1 MDKQQAKKQIEKLS
15 QEIRHHNWRYYVLSD
30 PEISDK
36 QYDDLLRSLKK
47 LEGEFLEFITQDS
60 PTQRVS
66 GQPQDGFKTVVHRTK
81 MLSLDNTYSIEE
93 IKDWQKRIEKLIP
106 NERIEYVTELKIDG
120 VSASIIYEK
129 GQFALG
135 ATRGDGTAGEDVSL
149 NLKTIKS
156 IPLELSGRQKPS
168 FLEARGEVYM
178 QTDEFKQLNKER
190 IKLSESVFAN
200 PRNATSGSLKL
211 LDPAITA
218 KRRLQCFIHSA
229 GVVEGLKSCNSQ
241 WKFFQLCKEW
251 RLRVNKNSRLCK
263 NLDEVISYCLKWQN
277 KRDSINYEVDG
288 VVIKVNSF
296 KQQDKLGTTLK
307 SPRWAICYKFPAHR
321 VTTKVKS
328 ITVQIGRTGVLT
340 PVAEL
345 EPVECAG
352 VTISRSTLHNFDEI
366 ERLGIKVGD
375 RILIE
380 RAGEVIPKVIKVVES
395 VRSGKE
401 KKLKIPA
408 KCPEC
413 GSKIAKEKQEEVAYY
428 CVNPSCP
435 PQVEKSLLH
444 FASRGA
450 MDIEGLGDSVVKQ
463 LVENK
468 IVKDFSDIYRIK
480 KEELL
485 GLELFKDKKADN
497 LLNAIE
503 RSKSQPLSRLLFA
516 LGIRHVGEKAAFVL
530 AQRFNSLDK
539 VMQGKREVFESI
551 QDIGPTMAESLND
564 YFSRDEIKRLI
575 KRLKESRLNT
585 SEVIKAVSKSK
596 ISGKKFVFTGELIEF
611 SRQDA
616 QRKVQ
621 ELGGEYAS
629 SVSKNTDFV
638 VAGENSGSKLEK
650 ANKIGVKVID
660 EKEFRKLT
668 Q

>member
-1 MDKQQAKKQIEKLS
+1 
-15 QEIRHHNWRYYVLSD
+15 
-30 PEISDK
+30 
-36 QYDDLLRSLKK
+36 
-47 LEGEFLEFITQDS
+47 
-60 PTQRVS
+60 
-66 GQPQDGFKTVVHRTK
+66 
-81 MLSLDNTYSIEE
+81 
-93 IKDWQKRIEKLIP
+93 
-106 NERIEYVTELKIDG
+106 
-120 VSASIIYEK
+120 
-129 GQFALG
+129 
-135 ATRGDGTAGEDVSL
+135 
-149 NLKTIKS
+149 
-156 IPLELSGRQKPS
+156 
-168 FLEARGEVYM
+168 
-178 QTDEFKQLNKER
+178 
-190 IKLSESVFAN
+190 
-200 PRNATSGSLKL
+200 
-211 LDPAITA
+211 
-218 KRRLQCFIHSA
+218 
-229 GVVEGLKSCNSQ
+229 
-241 WKFFQLCKEW
+241 
-251 RLRVNKNSRLCK
+251 
-263 NLDEVISYCLKWQN
+263 
-277 KRDSINYEVDG
+277 
-288 VVIKVNSF
+288 
-296 KQQDKLGTTLK
+296 
-307 SPRWAICYKFPAHR
+307 
-321 VTTKVKS
+321 
-328 ITVQIGRTGVLT
+328 
-340 PVAEL
+340 
-345 EPVECAG
+345 
-352 VTISRSTLHNFDEI
+352 
-366 ERLGIKVGD
+366 
-375 RILIE
+375 
-380 RAGEVIPKVIKVVES
+380 
-395 VRSGKE
+395 
-401 KKLKIPA
+401 
-408 KCPEC
+408 
-413 GSKIAKEKQEEVAYY
+413 
-428 CVNPSCP
+428 
-435 PQVEKSLLH
+435 
-444 FASRGA
+444 